1 MDKHLW
7 LFALTLCVKY
17 NCINLLYKGQTMI

>member
-17 NCINLLYKGQTMI
+17 NCINLMYKGQTMI